1 MTQVFVKGQNAPL
14 TAAALRI
21 MVDAGIAV
29 DLSALLLTET
39 GRVRSDGDLVFYNQ
53 PAAPGVTWL
62 TGGAGGAQRVE
73 IDLSAI
79 PADVAR
85 VIAVISPDDRT
96 MTFGSGAAPVA
107 RLVEATGTELGT
119 FTMQGLSEERAVI
132 AWELYRRAGAWKVRA
147 IGQGYSGGLAQLI
160 AAHGVDVEQEE
171 PVAAPVTSSPHF
183 PGTSGTVTSSPHFPG
198 TGGAPAAS
206 QQPQQQQPLPE
217 VGGPLEER
225 LYQQVWSIFQDAARS
240 TSALRSAVGYAEQR
254 RDSEVG
260 ELLNDPRLR
269 NSPQT
274 AAARA
279 EADRRHDEL
288 VRRAEADRRRDVD
301 QLVTELK
308 GLSASLPAPMAAW
321 DSPRWRDWRLPETLT
336 VGIRVGDVH
345 VPESP
350 ELRIPLLFRLP
361 LMRALWI
368 DSTGADRNTAVAMAR
383 SVVVRLLAA
392 HPPGQLSV
400 SVADLAGAGAAAR
413 AFDLGGAQGGGSG
426 AVPVAATPQALSDM
440 LEHLVERVD
449 LVQMAMRAGA
459 TDPSHEHIDGGR
471 RLLVL
476 HDFPYGF
483 DEATFARLQYL
494 LSEGPEAGVHI
505 LMVADPQDSSTLGP
519 MVGAV
524 WRSMARLPVLSGD
537 HMGDPWVGLTWTFT
551 PDATTGSTA
560 VDEILARLARQAD
573 GR

>member
-1 MTQVFVKGQNAPL
+1 MTLVFVKGQNAPL
-14 TAAALRI
+14 AAQQLRI
-21 MVDAGIAV
+21 MVDAAVAV
-29 DLSALLLTET
+29 DLSALLLAET
-39 GRVRSDGDLVFYNQ
+39 GRVRSDGDFVFYNQ
-53 PAAPGVTWL
+53 PAAPGLTWL

-96 MTFGSGAAPVA
+96 TKFGSGPAPVA
-107 RLVEATGTELGT
+107 RLVEATGAEVGT

-160 AAHGVDVEQEE
+160 AAHGVEVEQEE
-171 PVAAPVTSSPHF
+171 PAPAPVTASPHF
-183 PGTSGTVTSSPHFPG
+183 PGTPSPHFPG
-198 TGGAPAAS
+198 TGGPAPAAS
-206 QQPQQQQPLPE
+206 QQPQQPLPE

-225 LYQQVWSIFQDAARS
+225 QYQQVWSIFQDAARS
-240 TSALRSAVGYAEQR
+240 TSALRSAIGYAEQR
-254 RDSEVG
+254 RDNEVG

-274 AAARA
+274 ATARA

-288 VRRAEADRRRDVD
+288 VRRAEADRRRDTD
-301 QLVTELK
+301 QLVAELK
-308 GLSASLPAPMAAW
+308 ELSAALPAPMAGW
-321 DSPRWRDWRLPETLT
+321 DSPRWRDWRLPATMT
-336 VGIRVGDVH
+336 AGIRVGDVH

-361 LMRALWI
+361 LMRPLWI
-368 DSTGADRNTAVAMAR
+368 DTTGADKAAAQAMAR

-392 HPPGQLSV
+392 HPPGQLNV
-400 SVADLAGAGAAAR
+400 SVVDLAGGGAAAR
-413 AFDLGGAQGGGSG
+413 AYDLGGGPGGMTS
-426 AVPVAATPQALSDM
+426 VPVAATPQALGDM
-440 LEHLVERVD
+440 LEQLVERVD
-449 LVQMAMRAGA
+449 LVQMAIRAGA
-459 TDPSHEHIDGGR
+459 MGSPYEDIDGGR

-483 DEATFARLQYL
+483 DDSAFNRLQYL
-494 LSEGPEAGVHI
+494 LHEGPEAGVHV

-551 PDATTGSTA
+551 PDVTTGSTA
-560 VDEILARLARQAD
+560 VDEILARLARQAN
-573 GR
+573 GQ

>member
-1 MTQVFVKGQNAPL
+1 MTVVFVKGQNAPL
-14 TAAALRI
+14 AAQQVRI
-21 MVDAGIAV
+21 MVDASVAV
-29 DLSALLLTET
+29 DLSALLLAET
-39 GRVRSDGDLVFYNQ
+39 GRVRTDGDFVFYNQ
-53 PAAPGVTWL
+53 PAAPGLTWL

-73 IDLSAI
+73 IDLAKI
-79 PADVAR
+79 PADVDR
-85 VIAVISPDDRT
+85 VIAVISPDDHT
-96 MTFGSGAAPVA
+96 TTFGSGPAPVA

-119 FTMQGLSEERAVI
+119 FAMQGLSEERAVI

-171 PVAAPVTSSPHF
+171 PPPAPVTSSPHF
-183 PGTSGTVTSSPHFPG
+183 PGTSGPVTSSPHFPG
-198 TGGAPAAS
+198 AGAAPAAAS
-206 QQPQQQQPLPE
+206 QQPLPE

-254 RDSEVG
+254 RDNEVG

-288 VRRAEADRRRDVD
+288 VRRAETDRRRDVE
-301 QLVTELK
+301 QLVTELRSLA
-308 GLSASLPAPMAAW
+308 GTLPAPMAAW
-321 DSPRWRDWRLPETLT
+321 DSPRWRDWRLPETMT
-336 VGIRVGDVH
+336 AGIRVGDVH

-368 DSTGADRNTAVAMAR
+368 DSTGADRAAAQAMAR

-400 SVADLAGAGAAAR
+400 QVADLAGGGAAGR
-413 AFDLGGAQGGGSG
+413 AFDGAHLGGAPGGAAS
-426 AVPVAATPQALSDM
+426 VPVAATPQALSDM

-459 TDPSHEHIDGGR
+459 MGSPYENIDGGR

-494 LSEGPEAGVHI
+494 LNEGPEAGVHV
-505 LMVADPQDSSTLGP
+505 LMVADPADSSTLGP

-524 WRSMARLPVLSGD
+524 WRSMARLPVVSGD

-551 PDATTGSTA
+551 PDVTTGSAA
-560 VDEILARLARQAD
+560 VDEILARLARQAN
-573 GR
+573 GQ

>member
-1 MTQVFVKGQNAPL
+1 MTLVFVKGQNAPL
-14 TAAALRI
+14 TAQRLRI
-21 MVDAGIAV
+21 MVDAAIAV
-29 DLSALLLTET
+29 DLSALLLAET
-39 GRVRSDGDLVFYNQ
+39 GRVRSDGDFVFYNQ
-53 PAAPGVTWL
+53 PSAPGLTWL

-73 IDLSAI
+73 IDLTAV

-107 RLVEATGTELGT
+107 RLVEETGAEVGT
-119 FTMQGLSEERAVI
+119 FTMGGLSEERAVI
-132 AWELYRRAGAWKVRA
+132 AWELYRRGGAWKVRA
-147 IGQGYSGGLAQLI
+147 IGQGYSGGLAQLV

-171 PVAAPVTSSPHF
+171 PPPVAVTGSPHFPGTPSPHFPGTSSPHF
-183 PGTSGTVTSSPHFPG
+183 PGPS
-198 TGGAPAAS
+198 GAPAAS
-206 QQPQQQQPLPE
+206 PQPQPVQE
-217 VGGPLEER
+217 IGGPPQER

-240 TSALRSAVGYAEQR
+240 TSALRSAIGYAEQR
-254 RDSEVG
+254 RDNEVG

-279 EADRRHDEL
+279 EADRRYDEL

-301 QLVTELK
+301 QLVAELTS
-308 GLSASLPAPMAAW
+308 LSATLPAPLAAW
-321 DSPRWRDWRLPETLT
+321 DSPRWRDWRLPETMT

-345 VPESP
+345 VPETP
-350 ELRIPLLFRLP
+350 QLRIPLLFRLP

-368 DSTGADRNTAVAMAR
+368 DSTGADRNAAVAMAR

-400 SVADLAGAGAAAR
+400 SVADLAGGGAAAR
-413 AFDLGGAQGGGSG
+413 ALDLGGAPGGGSSM
-426 AVPVAATPQALSDM
+426 PVAATPQALSEM

-459 TDPSHEHIDGGR
+459 MSGGPQDNIDGGR

-483 DEATFARLQYL
+483 DERSVAHLHYL
-494 LSEGPEAGVHI
+494 LNEGPEAGVHV
-505 LMVADPQDSSTLGP
+505 LMVADPADSSTLGP
-519 MVGAV
+519 LVGAV

-551 PDATTGSTA
+551 PDVTTGSTA
-560 VDEILARLARQAD
+560 VEEILARLARQAD
-573 GR
+573 GQ

>member
-1 MTQVFVKGQNAPL
+1 MTLVFVKGQNAPL
-14 TAAALRI
+14 TAQQLRI
-21 MVDAGIAV
+21 MVDAAVAV

-39 GRVRSDGDLVFYNQ
+39 GRVRSDGDFVFYNQ
-53 PAAPGVTWL
+53 PAAPGLTWL
-62 TGGAGGAQRVE
+62 TGGAGGSQRVE
-73 IDLSAI
+73 IDLSAV
-79 PADVAR
+79 PADVDR

-96 MTFGSGAAPVA
+96 TKFGSGPAPVA
-107 RLVEATGTELGT
+107 RLVEANGAELGT
-119 FTMQGLSEERAVI
+119 FTMDGLSEERAVI

-171 PVAAPVTSSPHF
+171 PAPAPVTSSPHF
-183 PGTSGTVTSSPHFPG
+183 PGTSSPHFPG
-198 TGGAPAAS
+198 TGSSQAPAAS
-206 QQPQQQQPLPE
+206 QQPQPAQE
-217 VGGPLEER
+217 IGGPPEER

-254 RDSEVG
+254 RDNEVG

-288 VRRAEADRRRDVD
+288 VRRAETDRRRDVD
-301 QLVTELK
+301 QLVAELK
-308 GLSASLPAPMAAW
+308 GLASTLPAPMAAW
-321 DSPRWRDWRLPETLT
+321 DSPRWRDWRLPETTT

-368 DSTGADRNTAVAMAR
+368 DSTGADRAAAVAMAR

-392 HPPGQLSV
+392 HPPGQLSI
-400 SVADLAGAGAAAR
+400 SVADLAGGGAAAH
-413 AFDLGGAQGGGSG
+413 ALDLGGKFGGG
-426 AVPVAATPQALSDM
+426 AATPVAATPQALGEM

-459 TDPSHEHIDGGR
+459 VPTSYDGSHEIDGGR

-483 DEATFARLQYL
+483 DERSVAHLHYL
-494 LSEGPEAGVHI
+494 LNEGPEAGVHV
-505 LMVADPQDSSTLGP
+505 LMVADPADSSTLGP
-519 MVGAV
+519 LVGAV

-551 PDATTGSTA
+551 PDVTTGSTA

-573 GR
+573 GQ